1 MARKDISATI
11 NVYGNYGNGTLGV
24 TAVTSSL
31 RNHPYNVVGR
41 GRESNTI
48 LLGSAFTQ
56 AFDIADGI
64 NDFTG
69 SRAGVCGVNVLTHGS
84 AVLHLT
90 GGGTVAAAEL
100 ESDNGVIVP
109 IAIKQVTAAD
119 SAAIT
124 VYR

>member
-11 NVYGNYGNGTLGV
+11 NVYGNYGKDDV
-24 TAVTSSL
+24 TTSA

-41 GRESNTI
+41 YNASNAI
-48 LLGSAFTQ
+48 LSGKAFTQ

-90 GGGTVAAAEL
+90 GGGTVVASEL

-109 IAIKQVTAAD
+109 IAIKQVTAAS